1 MTETRKR
8 IKELKDALPRARERI
23 VAVAVLLAMSVTM
36 MATVSYAWYTMSVAP
51 EIGSIRTTVSSNGN
65 LEVALAG
72 RYDEDGN
79 LLEPAQSAA
88 GDSFA
93 AEGQTPDRA
102 NLTWGN
108 LINLSEIYGLES
120 LTLRPATFKDNSDAF
135 LSSVIY
141 GEDGRVEGSTNKFDF
156 TYWTRDS
163 GGNYSFA
170 TDIQQRFGVRA
181 ISSVAYPTPE
191 IDLKLAPAR
200 SYFAFAQQEYTTL
213 VGNDDYIG
221 TIESLVNKYV
231 NKAVE
236 DYVSAKF
243 SGTQPGPVNFDISST
258 ERNYLADMMQ
268 TLLDKVYQNYGEML
282 AAMATAQLS
291 LQSNK
296 YTVYTWETLQTATPE
311 ELAKV
316 TLVTLSAF
324 KTRYLQIKEDAQTLS
339 GYVATNK
346 SLKWA
351 DIKDIV
357 NQLIDIETVELMI
370 GTKGEILTNDGYTI
384 YEITH
389 GAIGGVDELLAY
401 GSTLTNST
409 IVPVK
414 IYNGSLCDFERWTGT
429 YMYAGLNV
437 TAKYMGMNAI
447 NIKNDRA
454 KLHTKWRDAGQ
465 AALYYQEEDATIDLS
480 ESGVYEGPKTAL
492 ETYGMV
498 IDLWVRTN
506 AANSIVTLDGTVKTK
521 MVQALEVMIP
531 SGSSE
536 SRQKFIYTYYTGKT
550 SSLGGITRPETIPV
564 EMFQIPADLNGN
576 GTIERTTYKIELNKE
591 EVEYIV
597 YEGYFYD
604 AISYDLV
611 PLRDANGKEVQA
623 TDEDGNKLT
632 DGEGKPIYVY
642 LNGDHFDQTDVEI
655 EPAVYEY
662 PVVTGY
668 EASNR
673 VDGQYSE
680 SATNKGWVSATQGSG
695 SCYIFYAEPDE
706 ADAALKL
713 LKHLKIA
720 FCDEN
725 NHCMATGRLAVESV
739 LAESGKYTVPIL
751 VDWSEVTYTVT
762 NEDDSEEMRFG
773 ITSLVQGEAKRI
785 SMVVY
790 LEGTL
795 VDNTMVMEKDSI
807 LGSLNIQF
815 ASNAKLNA
823 LDDTALSEK
832 NIKLSATIK
841 DGNAHEQEM
850 TIDPQNPSATTTRL
864 NAVIE
869 GLTPTK
875 VQAVFRRQINAYQG
889 SSMEP
894 VTLDRSLSA
903 NVYFSMPGTYV
914 LRSLLIDGVE
924 YPLPQSSWITVVVNG
939 FSIDDIEFCET
950 VGSNM
955 ALTAESFASAPI
967 SVWFTNGT
975 LVESVTARF
984 VEDDGEVVDAILHGT
999 ENAGEFDG
1007 DVRFRS
1013 SGHYTLTYLIV
1024 NGEFYDIPE
1033 TMRKDFTAWL
1043 GLRAEVSLR
1052 PVTENLGFTFPFKGP
1067 EEYTAFV
1074 RILTDSDEALK
1085 NMTGVKLQYGKRG
1098 SSLDPEGM
1106 DPQLTWNG
1114 EYYVGTLNVKSVG
1127 VYSFK
1132 YLQVGDDVIT
1142 QYNFAP
1148 TIAAQATEPPV
1159 MKLLGTPLWDSGS
1172 NKETEDLM
1180 IMSDIVSRSSGSR
1193 DPYYRVELTNIGGV
1207 LEYSAVFIDPDGKER
1222 IITIGDDMGADG
1234 KDPDGYVEQPDPSK
1248 EVYVVYFKLP
1258 RRINAVNY
1266 NGDWKFREIRL
1277 SPVYDE
1283 KGNYYGP
1290 VEEGDTETVA
1300 VAAFYTL
1307 AKEDTFSILSAV
1319 DSFFNKDKD
1328 NNVSIVTNKF
1338 MESVATNVNTTVGW
1352 TPKLTHGGTLTV
1364 KKVVVTLAHS
1374 KGSMSNYYDVSDTD
1388 YAKLTTGIELDMQ
1401 LQDGKWVAKS
1411 ADTLNVAGDYIVQ
1424 KTVVTIEDEQGN
1436 AYTFTVSGNSQKVL
1450 TINTTLPTVT
1460 IEAISPNG
1468 THKGYW
1474 SSTTTGSGCDQKTT
1488 YSTEDRVSS
1497 FDQYSATIWPRA
1509 AIDTGLVSAGGY
1521 YTQPTLTL
1529 QINNITNFDSAT
1541 VVLPGNVVGT
1551 REVPPVIYIFDPG
1564 NLTVVRSIGLLT
1576 DAKSSG
1582 SSRVYA
1588 KYYGHGKQ
1596 TIESVSIQVG
1606 DITFTVQLSIVIDS
1620 KYENYGE

>member
-1 MTETRKR
+1 MTETQRR
-8 IKELKDALPRARERI
+8 IKELKRSLPNMKEKV
-23 VAVAVLLAMSVTM
+23 VAVAVLLALSLTM
-36 MATVSYAWYTMSVAP
+36 MASVSYAWYTISTAP
-51 EIGSIRTTVSSNGN
+51 EIGSIRTTVSSNGS

-72 RYDEDGN
+72 RYDDDGN
-79 LLEPAQSAA
+79 LLEPAQS
-88 GDSFA
+88 GVDSFA
-93 AEGQTPDRA
+93 AEGQTAANA

-120 LTLRPATFKDNSDAF
+120 LTLRPATFKDRSDAF

-213 VGNDDYIG
+213 VGNEDYIG

-236 DYVSAKF
+236 DYVNAKF
-243 SGTQPGPVNFDISST
+243 NNTQPGPVNFDISST
-258 ERNYLADMMQ
+258 ERNNLADMMQ

-351 DIKDIV
+351 DIKDLV
-357 NQLIDIETVELMI
+357 NRLIDIETVELMLS
-370 GTKGEILTNDGYTI
+370 TDNKILTNDGYTI

-401 GSTLTNST
+401 GSTLSAAT

-447 NIKNDRA
+447 NISNDRA

-564 EMFQIPADLNGN
+564 EMFQIPADLDGN
-576 GTIERTTYKIELNKE
+576 GTIERTTYKIELNKK

-795 VDNTMVMEKDSI
+795 VENTMVMEKDSI

-869 GLTPTK
+869 GLTPTM

-939 FSIDDIEFCET
+939 FSIDDIEFCEN

-1033 TMRKDFTAWL
+1033 TMRKEFTAWL

-1172 NKETEDLM
+1172 NKGTENLM
-1180 IMSDIVSRSSGSR
+1180 VMGDIVSRSSGSR

-1234 KDPDGYVEQPDPSK
+1234 KDPDGYIEQPDPSK

-1266 NGDWKFREIRL
+1266 NGDWKFQEIRL

-1300 VAAFYTL
+1300 KAAYYPL
-1307 AKEDTFSILSAV
+1307 AEEDTFSILSAL
-1319 DSFFNKDKD
+1319 D
-1328 NNVSIVTNKF
+1328 NVSVQKNEMLTISNTF
-1338 MESVATNVNTTVGW
+1338 MTEVSTGLGTTVGW
-1352 TPKLTHGGTLTV
+1352 SKNLSYGNDGLSVSKVKMTLTHVQSSMSDYYSVDDYSKLSAYTTKTVELQMSGDRWIVPDSVKLCVAGTYNYTME
-1364 KKVVVTLAHS
+1364 VTLS
-1374 KGSMSNYYDVSDTD
+1374 TGDVFTLSGSDVVKVDS
-1388 YAKLTTGIELDMQ
+1388 AKP
-1401 LQDGKWVAKS
+1401 VAKF
-1411 ADTLNVAGDYIVQ
+1411 A
-1424 KTVVTIEDEQGN
+1424 
-1436 AYTFTVSGNSQKVL
+1436 SG
-1450 TINTTLPTVT
+1450 
-1460 IEAISPNG
+1460 
-1468 THKGYW
+1468 
-1474 SSTTTGSGCDQKTT
+1474 TTTGTFATKITRNNDLRPKFTATDDKENGYTNYTATLYGKATVDNGGARHWGSFEAPKLYIQVTGIGSGVKATLVLPEGSETSAKTFEYT
-1488 YSTEDRVSS
+1488 ADGTKN
-1497 FDQYSATIWPRA
+1497 ATIG
-1509 AIDTGLVSAGGY
+1509 TVN
-1521 YTQPTLTL
+1521 TQYKTFGIVGHVL
-1529 QINNITNFDSAT
+1529 QA
-1541 VVLPGNVVGT
+1541 
-1551 REVPPVIYIFDPG
+1551 
-1564 NLTVVRSIGLLT
+1564 
-1576 DAKSSG
+1576 
-1582 SSRVYA
+1582 
-1588 KYYGHGKQ
+1588 YYGHGTNIKIATM
-1596 TIESVSIQVG
+1596 TIVKG
-1606 DITFTVQLSIVIDS
+1606 NATFTITLDNPLTITNPSS
-1620 KYENYGE
+1620 ENQ